1 MALMKKLALGQ
12 DGWLS
17 PSARGSFT
25 MRLSVELRPGNC
37 KPRTLQRKQNSG
49 NDAMALALRY

>member
-1 MALMKKLALGQ
+1 
-12 DGWLS
+12 
-17 PSARGSFT
+17 